1 MHRPILLLT
10 AALGLAACND
20 PGFSG
25 VPSVRTATEAEVAA
39 CAYVIDLRARPGVY
53 GPLAQQ
59 GLEYSRNQVLDSAR
73 QEGANTVVF
82 EQVEPGTM
90 VTEIRATAYRC

>member
-1 MHRPILLLT
+1 MFRTLLSL
-10 AALGLAACND
+10 AAVFALGACND
-20 PGFSG
+20 PGFTG
-25 VPSVRTATEAEVAA
+25 VPSVRTASAAEVTA
-39 CAYVIDLRARPGVY
+39 CAYVMDIRARPGVY

-59 GLEYSRNQVLDSAR
+59 GLEYSRNQVLDTAR

-82 EQVEPGTM
+82 EQVDPGAM